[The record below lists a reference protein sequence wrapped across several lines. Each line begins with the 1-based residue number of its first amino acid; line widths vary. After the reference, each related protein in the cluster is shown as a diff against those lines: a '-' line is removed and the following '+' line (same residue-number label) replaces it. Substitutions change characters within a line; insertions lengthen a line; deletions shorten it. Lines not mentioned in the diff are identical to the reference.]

1 MTTTNTNDYQYALC
15 AIHHKP
21 IWGGNLKCDDCRK
34 EDEQAIR
41 ASQDAK
47 WRERIIASTEG
58 KRGKGYG
65 SFCDWCTEQWTEG
78 GCGEPEPCPFRK
90 LAEEGVG

>member
-1 MTTTNTNDYQYALC
+1 MTASDEITIGRVTHSEYWAKTCTYD
-15 AIHHKP
+15 P
-21 IWGGNLKCDDCRK
+21 KCSLLQV
-34 EDEQAIR
+34 DEAAIR